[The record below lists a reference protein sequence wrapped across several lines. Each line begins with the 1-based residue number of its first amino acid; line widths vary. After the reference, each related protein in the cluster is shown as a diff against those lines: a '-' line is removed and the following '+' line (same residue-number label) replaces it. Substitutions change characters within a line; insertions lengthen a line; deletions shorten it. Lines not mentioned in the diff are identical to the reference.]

1 MMLLVL
7 LGDEKVV
14 RLRKRL
20 KETSSKAKT
29 TRVLF
34 DKDLIKGLSIPA
46 IIDGYNYHIGAINEF
61 DYLIA

>member
-1 MMLLVL
+1 MSSVL
-7 LGDEKVV
+7 SSDEKVV

-20 KETSSKAKT
+20 KETSFKAKT